1 MKRTNIILAL
11 LAVLTLTAQTAVGQ
25 VKTDYDLC
33 LRDEQ
38 TGEWLIGL
46 FNDFAVYNCE
56 HWEYMAVNGN
66 KLELRNGEQTM
77 SVMLKRKGENVT
89 AVSIDGKKHK
99 TSVLTAE
106 LLPDYPLADKSVF
119 TDNGYAVDTAIV
131 RGYIIGMPKDVEI
144 DCYVHHPLSMEQRK
158 LTATRDDGG
167 RFELHIPVVNTTQ
180 AFMLGS
186 SWVLQ
191 PGETYFIYADYTKKQ
206 AFVMGRDARLQNEL
220 LKYGDILDFRFER
233 EQYKD
238 KSDAI
243 FLGDCR
249 QALSVAN
256 ASLDSLMQQH
266 PMLSHKFQVYANS
279 RNLFCAADYLV
290 QRWFVAPNIRQDEGQ
305 IWSYLRTEILPHTPH
320 PYTII
325 GDFGYISDRYI
336 DGLMRQRSS
345 KFNYDYIEA
354 TLETIGDWQRN
365 GTIHQSEAY
374 IDSIA
379 AMLKGMKEY
388 QTLEQGHADEQ
399 TLANHYFP
407 RLLQASTKDELL
419 MQAMRTEAP
428 ERVILKRLGRLNQLD
443 VPNEIAEL
451 GKARAPYSL
460 IEQKRMAISEAME
473 NFVNTGINNQHLRT
487 QILERSNFYRGLAI
501 QEADD
506 EASSLMKNE
515 PLAGLTDGKA
525 IFDKIIAPYR
535 GSIVYV
541 DVWGTWCA
549 PCKHNLQ
556 QFTKPVKEALAGL
569 PVIYLYLCNKSSDES
584 WRNVIREYQLTGKNC
599 IHYNLPLEQEAAVET
614 YLGIN
619 KYPTYIL
626 FDRQGRRVAGKEPRP
641 YDVEKLKQMVENIKE

>member
-1 MKRTNIILAL
+1 MKRANIIIVL
-11 LAVLTLTAQTAVGQ
+11 LAVLMLTAQTAAGQ
-25 VKTDYDLC
+25 VKSGLDLC
-33 LRDEQ
+33 LKDEA

-46 FNDFAVYNCE
+46 FNDFAVYDCE
-56 HWEYMAVNGN
+56 YWDYASIDGN
-66 KLELRNGEQTM
+66 NLTLRNGEQTM

-89 AVSIDGKKHK
+89 AVSIDGQKHK
-99 TSVLTAE
+99 TSVLTSE

-158 LTATRDDGG
+158 LTTMRDDGG

-220 LKYGDILDFRFER
+220 LKYGDILGFRFER

-243 FLGDCR
+243 FLEDCR

-325 GDFGYISDRYI
+325 GDFGYIADRYI
-336 DGLMRQRSS
+336 DGLTRQRSS

-354 TLETIGDWQRN
+354 TLETVSDWQRN
-365 GTIHQSEAY
+365 GTIHQGEAY
-374 IDSIA
+374 MDNIA

-388 QTLEQGHADEQ
+388 QTLEQNHADAQ
-399 TLANHYFP
+399 TLANHDFP

-428 ERVILKRLGRLNQLD
+428 ERVIWKRLSRLSQLD
-443 VPNEIAEL
+443 IPNEIAEL

-460 IEQKRMAISEAME
+460 IEQKRMALSEAME
-473 NFVNTGINNQHLRT
+473 DFVNTGIGNHHLKA
-487 QILERSNFYRGLAI
+487 QILERSNFYRRLAQ
-501 QEADD
+501 QETND
-506 EASSLMKNE
+506 ESASLMTNE
-515 PLAGLTDGKA
+515 PLATEGKA
-525 IFDKIIAPYR
+525 IFDSIIAPYR

-549 PCKHNLQ
+549 PCKYNLQ
-556 QFTKPVKEALAGL
+556 QYTKPVKEALAGL
-569 PVIYLYLCNKSSDES
+569 PVVYLYLCNKSSDES
-584 WRNVIREYQLTGKNC
+584 WRNVIREYQLAGKNC
-599 IHYNLPLEQEAAVET
+599 IHYNLPLEKEAAVER

-619 KYPTYIL
+619 QYPTYIL
-626 FDRQGRRVAGKEPRP
+626 FDRQGRRVEGEEPRP
-641 YDVEKLKQMVENIKE
+641 HDVEKLKQMVVNIKE